1 MIEKKLFLLLSV
13 IVVLLMY
20 FIPYGL
26 LNGIEGPLTFIFW
39 TGISVAYLIFVAIS
53 MRR

>member
-1 MIEKKLFLLLSV
+1 MIDKKVFLLFSV
-13 IVVLLMY
+13 LVVLLMY
-20 FIPYGL
+20 FIPYGVL
-26 LNGIEGPLTFIFW
+26 SGVEGPLTFIFW